1 MVVRYPKVSK
11 ASWSRFW
18 VATNA
23 ARTFSFHLIV
33 NGIILR
39 LVSSSENRISIYN
52 YF

>member
-1 MVVRYPKVSK
+1 MVVQHFKVSK

-18 VATNA
+18 VVSNA
-23 ARTFSFHLIV
+23 ARTFSFHLLL

-39 LVSSSENRISIYN
+39 LVSSAENRISIYN